1 MSLKPFDP
9 SELRDDQDE
18 QGADLRQGATSMHKY
33 DTVTMKKTVAQK
45 HPRRTRFA
53 AVVGAVVAV
62 ALVLVVAVVVVV
74 NFRAASDQQ
83 DEGGAISVSIP
94 ANYGAGDI
102 AQLLQQS
109 GVITSTTDFMN
120 AVQAAGNVDSS
131 LKAGAY
137 SFERNMSYDDVIK
150 QLVAG
155 PNDTSKSLTIPEG
168 LTVNQVA
175 QRVQEALGISSDA
188 FLAQAKAS
196 NYVATYQFLS
206 GAYNDSL
213 EGYLFPK
220 TYTFGNE
227 EVTADMVIRAMLDQ
241 FQAEIAAVSLGG
253 ATQGA
258 TTLSLSDVVILAS
271 LIERETAVADE
282 RPLVAS
288 VVYNRLNAGMALQID
303 AAINYA
309 LGKDDL
315 LSTEDLQVDSP
326 YNTYTN
332 LGLPL
337 GPICSPSLA
346 SLQAAAGP
354 AQTDYYYYVASPALD
369 GTHTFCATEDEFW
382 AARSAYNEA
391 MGFAS

>member
-9 SELRDDQDE
+9 RSLRDDQDDE
-18 QGADLRQGATSMHKY
+18 GASLTQGATSMHKY
-33 DTVTMKKTVAQK
+33 DTVSMKKLVTET
-45 HPRRTRFA
+45 HPRRTRWA
-53 AVVGAVVAV
+53 AIVGAVVAV
-62 ALVLVVAVVVVV
+62 VLVIVVAVVVVH
-74 NFRAASDQQ
+74 NFRLAAGDQDQ
-83 DEGGAISVSIP
+83 TGAIDVTIP

-102 AQLLQQS
+102 SQLLQQA
-109 GVITSTTDFMN
+109 GVIQSTTEFMN
-120 AVQAAGNVDSS
+120 AVQAAGNVDAS

-137 SFERNMSYDDVIK
+137 RFERGMSYDDVIK

-155 PNDTSKSLTIPEG
+155 PNNAGQTLTIPEG

-175 QRVQEALGISSDA
+175 QRVQDTLGIPVDT

-196 NYVATYQFLS
+196 NYVGTYSFLAS
-206 GAYNDSL
+206 AYNDSL

-220 TYTFGNE
+220 TYSFGE
-227 EVTADMVIRAMLDQ
+227 GEVTADTVIRAMLDQ
-241 FQAEIAAVSLGG
+241 FQAEIAQVSLGG

-258 TTLSLSDVVILAS
+258 TTLDLSQVVVLAS

-288 VVYNRLNAGMALQID
+288 VVYNRLNAEMLLQID
-303 AAINYA
+303 ATVNYA

-315 LSTEDLQVDSP
+315 LSTADLEVDSP
-326 YNTYTN
+326 YNTYKN
-332 LGLPL
+332 LGLPP

-354 AQTDYYYYVASPALD
+354 AQTGYYYYVAAPALD
-369 GTHTFCATEDEFW
+369 GTHVFCETEDEFIQ
-382 AARSAYNEA
+382 ARDAYNRA
-391 MGFAS
+391 MGF

>member
-9 SELRDDQDE
+9 SSLRDDQDDE
-18 QGADLRQGATSMHKY
+18 GASLTQGATSMHRY
-33 DTVTMKKTVAQK
+33 DTVSMKKLVTET
-45 HPRRTRFA
+45 HPRRTRWA
-53 AVVGAVVAV
+53 AIVVAV
-62 ALVLVVAVVVVV
+62 AAVALVAVVAVVVIL
-74 NFRAASDQQ
+74 NFSAAASQQ
-83 DEGGAISVSIP
+83 DETGNIELTIP

-137 SFERNMSYDDVIK
+137 SFERNMSYEDVIK

-155 PNDTSKSLTIPEG
+155 PNDASKTLTIPEG
-168 LTVNQVA
+168 LTVTQVA
-175 QRVQEALGISSDA
+175 QRVQDALGISSDD
-188 FLAQAKAS
+188 FLVQAKAS
-196 NYVATYQFLS
+196 NYVANYSFLS

-220 TYTFGNE
+220 TYTFGGE
-227 EVTADMVIRAMLDQ
+227 DVTADMVIRAMLDQ
-241 FQAEIAAVSLGG
+241 FQAEIGAVNLGG

-258 TTLSLSDVVILAS
+258 TTLNLSQVVVLAS

-288 VVYNRLNAGMALQID
+288 VVYNRLNAGMYLQID

-315 LSTEDLQVDSP
+315 LSTEDLQVESP

-332 LGLPL
+332 LGLPP

-354 AQTDYYYYVASPALD
+354 AQTDYYYYVAAPALD
-369 GTHTFCATEDEFW
+369 GTHTFCTTEDEFW
-382 AARSAYNEA
+382 AARDAYNQA
-391 MGFAS
+391 MGF